1 MNPVK
6 KFKALEKGKHLPAKL
21 DLDDPDHRRMAMT
34 HYNWFDHAI
43 LRRRWTNF
51 FEIAPGVYRSNQPT
65 HERFETY
72 AAMGI
77 KAVLNLRGEGV
88 QPRYLLEKESCDALG
103 IGMVNISLHARK
115 APPKDNLLQ
124 VIEAMRTIERPFLM
138 HCKSGADRAGLAS
151 AVYLMVYE
159 GVPVSEA
166 KKMLSVKFIHL
177 KWSKTGILDYFLDVY
192 EARLHKGDIGFEDW
206 LRDEYDADRL
216 TEGFRNGRKLPQ

>member
-6 KFKALEKGKHLPAKL
+6 KIKALEKGKHLPVPL
-21 DLDDPDHRRMAMT
+21 DLDDPEHRRKAMT

-88 QPRYLLEKESCDALG
+88 QPRYLLEKETCDSLG
-103 IGMVNISLHARK
+103 IKMVNISLHARK
-115 APPKDNLLQ
+115 APPKENLLQ
-124 VIEAMRTIERPFLM
+124 VIEAMRTIDRPFLM

-177 KWSKTGILDYFLDVY
+177 KWSKTGILDYFLEVY
-192 EARLHKGDIGFEDW
+192 EARLRKGDIAFLDW
-206 LRDEYDADRL
+206 LRDEYDEEAL
-216 TEGFRNGRKLPQ
+216 TAGFHNGRKLPQ